1 MTYKEILQQMDT
13 ESLAHTFELIQISTI
28 KTVLNR
34 LHIPYDIEK
43 LQTASEEKWIN
54 WLNSEV
60 E

>member
-1 MTYKEILQQMDT
+1 MTYKEMLQQMDT
-13 ESLAHTFELIQISTI
+13 ESLAHALELVQISTM
-28 KTVLNR
+28 KTVLNMLR
-34 LHIPYDIEK
+34 IPYDADK